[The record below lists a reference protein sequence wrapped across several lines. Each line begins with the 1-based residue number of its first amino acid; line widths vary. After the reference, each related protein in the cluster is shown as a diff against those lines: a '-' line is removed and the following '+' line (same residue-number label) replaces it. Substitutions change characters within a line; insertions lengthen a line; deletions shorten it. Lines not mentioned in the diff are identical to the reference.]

1 MNWII
6 GVSIVAGILAWWG
19 LMRRPLIAE
28 ATAREKL
35 ARGALVIDVRTP
47 REFESSRVPEAINIP
62 LDELEKHLS
71 EHVTNKQQV
80 LLVHCLTGT
89 RSGLAMFRL
98 QGMGYPNVFNLGSLA
113 RAKRIVAGW
122 RKPA

>member
-47 REFESSRVPEAINIP
+47 REFESSRVPDAINIP
-62 LDELEKHLS
+62 LDELEKHLPG
-71 EHVTNKQQV
+71 HVADREQV
-80 LLVHCLTGT
+80 LLVHCLSGN
-89 RSGLAMFRL
+89 RSDLARHRL
-98 QGMGYPNVFNLGSLA
+98 KGMGYPNVFNLGSLA
-113 RAKRIVAGW
+113 RAKRIVAG
-122 RKPA
+122 RRNS